1 VFGWPDHACR
11 GCSFV
16 ADQVAHVA
24 HLNAR
29 DTTLAF
35 ASRAPQA
42 EIERLKTRMGWTM
55 PWYTITDSFDTDFGV
70 DEWHGTN
77 AFIRDDDNNVFRT
90 YFVNNRGGE
99 QMGSTW
105 NYLDIT
111 AFGRQQE
118 WEDSPEGYPQ
128 TPPYKWWNWH
138 DEYDHA
144 PSSQWAKVVEKGSC
158 DRVATRSTEETM
170 KIVRRITHGVLIGG
184 FVAEL
189 GALAIADTH
198 TLRPTPKTVTWG
210 YFDANTPPVL
220 RVNSGDT
227 VEIEALVA
235 AAPRQLE
242 AAGVSREKIQ
252 QALIDI
258 DREVTER
265 GEIPHILTGPI
276 YVEGAKPGDVLEVR
290 ILSVDLTIPYAVTF
304 FMPGRGFLPD
314 EFPYFHARS
323 IPLDMN
329 RKIADF
335 APGIEVPIRPFFGVI
350 GVAPPPLSGRISSG
364 PPWIHTGNMDNKEL
378 IAGSTLYVPVH
389 ADGALFSVGDGH
401 AAQGDGEVCVTAMET
416 SLRGTFQ
423 LIVRKDLKLD
433 WPRAETPTDYMTM
446 GFHENLTEATRIATE
461 QMLEFLMKDKHL
473 DRSSAYVLA
482 SNAMNLRITQ
492 LVDGKVGVHAL
503 VPKAIF
509 KR

>member
-1 VFGWPDHACR
+1 MK
-11 GCSFV
+11 
-16 ADQVAHVA
+16 
-24 HLNAR
+24 
-29 DTTLAF
+29 TL
-35 ASRAPQA
+35 
-42 EIERLKTRMGWTM
+42 RL
-55 PWYTITDSFDTDFGV
+55 
-70 DEWHGTN
+70 
-77 AFIRDDDNNVFRT
+77 
-90 YFVNNRGGE
+90 
-99 QMGSTW
+99 
-105 NYLDIT
+105 
-111 AFGRQQE
+111 
-118 WEDSPEGYPQ
+118 
-128 TPPYKWWNWH
+128 
-138 DEYDHA
+138 
-144 PSSQWAKVVEKGSC
+144 
-158 DRVATRSTEETM
+158 
-170 KIVRRITHGVLIGG
+170 ITHGVLMAA

-189 GALAIADTH
+189 GALAIAETH
-198 TLRPTPKTVTWG
+198 TLVPTPKTVTWG
-210 YFDANTPPVL
+210 YFDAKTPPVL

-227 VEIEALVA
+227 VDIEALIA

-242 AAGVSREKIQ
+242 AAGVPREKIQ

-276 YVEGAKPGDVLEVR
+276 YVDGAKPGDVLEVR

-314 EFPYFHARS
+314 EFPYFHARA
-323 IPLDMN
+323 IPLDMK
-329 RKIADF
+329 RKVANF

-350 GVAPPPLSGRISSG
+350 GVAPPPLTGRISSG

-378 IAGSTLYVPVH
+378 VAGSILYVPVH

-416 SLRGTFQ
+416 SLRGAFQ
-423 LIVRKDLKLD
+423 LIVRKDMKLD

-446 GFHENLTEATRIATE
+446 GFHENLTEATKIATE
-461 QMLEFLMKDKHL
+461 QMLAFLMHDTHL

-509 KR
+509 KQ

>member
-1 VFGWPDHACR
+1 
-11 GCSFV
+11 
-16 ADQVAHVA
+16 
-24 HLNAR
+24 
-29 DTTLAF
+29 
-35 ASRAPQA
+35 
-42 EIERLKTRMGWTM
+42 M
-55 PWYTITDSFDTDFGV
+55 
-70 DEWHGTN
+70 
-77 AFIRDDDNNVFRT
+77 
-90 YFVNNRGGE
+90 
-99 QMGSTW
+99 
-105 NYLDIT
+105 
-111 AFGRQQE
+111 
-118 WEDSPEGYPQ
+118 
-128 TPPYKWWNWH
+128 
-138 DEYDHA
+138 
-144 PSSQWAKVVEKGSC
+144 KVV
-158 DRVATRSTEETM
+158 RL
-170 KIVRRITHGVLIGG
+170 ITHGVLMAG

-189 GALAIADTH
+189 GSLAIAETH
-198 TLRPTPKTVTWG
+198 TLVPTPKTVTWG
-210 YFDANTPPVL
+210 YFDAKTPPVL
-220 RVNSGDT
+220 RVKSGDT
-227 VEIEALVA
+227 VDIEALIA

-242 AAGVSREKIQ
+242 AAGVPREKIQ
-252 QALIDI
+252 QSLIDI

-276 YVEGAKPGDVLEVR
+276 YVEGAEPGDVLEVR

-323 IPLDMN
+323 IPLDMT
-329 RKIADF
+329 RKVADF

-423 LIVRKDLKLD
+423 LIVRKDMKLD

-446 GFHENLTEATRIATE
+446 GFHENLTDATRIATE
-461 QMLEFLMKDKHL
+461 QMLDFLMKDKHL

-509 KR
+509 KQ

>member
-1 VFGWPDHACR
+1 
-11 GCSFV
+11 
-16 ADQVAHVA
+16 
-24 HLNAR
+24 
-29 DTTLAF
+29 
-35 ASRAPQA
+35 
-42 EIERLKTRMGWTM
+42 M
-55 PWYTITDSFDTDFGV
+55 
-70 DEWHGTN
+70 
-77 AFIRDDDNNVFRT
+77 
-90 YFVNNRGGE
+90 
-99 QMGSTW
+99 
-105 NYLDIT
+105 
-111 AFGRQQE
+111 
-118 WEDSPEGYPQ
+118 
-128 TPPYKWWNWH
+128 
-138 DEYDHA
+138 
-144 PSSQWAKVVEKGSC
+144 KVV
-158 DRVATRSTEETM
+158 RL
-170 KIVRRITHGVLIGG
+170 ITHGVLMAG

-189 GALAIADTH
+189 GALPLAETH
-198 TLRPTPKTVTWG
+198 TLVPTPKTVTWG
-210 YFDANTPPVL
+210 YFDARTPPVL

-227 VEIEALVA
+227 VDIEALIA

-242 AAGVSREKIQ
+242 AAGVPREKIQ

-258 DREVTER
+258 DREVTDR

-276 YVEGAKPGDVLEVR
+276 YVDGARPGDVLEVR

-314 EFPYFHARS
+314 EFPYFHARA
-323 IPLDMN
+323 IPLDMKRN
-329 RKIADF
+329 GDNT

-350 GVAPPPLSGRISSG
+350 GVTPPPLTGRISSG

-423 LIVRKDLKLD
+423 LIVRKDMKLD

-446 GFHENLTEATRIATE
+446 GFHENLTDATRIATE
-461 QMLEFLMKDKHL
+461 QMLDFLMKDKHL

-492 LVDGKVGVHAL
+492 LVDGRVGVHAL
-503 VPKAIF
+503 VPKAF
-509 KR
+509 LKQEGALDPLRSRKDSGSRWHPS